1 MTKDRLHA
9 KLRVWDLGR
18 LYFYSC
24 NLERV
29 RTHYRVRTLS
39 LYMKPFRT
47 YEQMLE
53 LLIERNLLASD
64 VNEIPVLTEING
76 IPSISNS
83 GRQNVINILKTYG
96 YYNIVNLYN
105 KPFINNDRTFSDNI
119 DFYKLF
125 SLHEIDAQIKLIL
138 YSPLFQSEQRLK
150 TTIAYEFSKKYGPFD
165 NMDMTSYIEPYL
177 DPRNFKSFVPRDKHT
192 EKRFQVIH
200 QLSRVLEINHSYPP
214 FKHYR
219 EKHHHIPIW
228 VLVNK
233 LTFGEVKNL
242 YYVLNIQDSIAK
254 EFHTTPSQLR
264 GMINILHAI
273 RNDCAHGSNFF
284 HQPYPALKKHIQ
296 LFEDFS
302 AEYGFNSARPMGN
315 LFMILCIFKH
325 FLSNSSYL
333 QLCESIIN
341 TVFAMMF
348 NTPIPTIT
356 EYMCEKLGVY
366 TLEDAI
372 DKSMFLV
379 KYKLQ

>member
-76 IPSISNS
+76 IPSISKS

-105 KPFINNDRTFSDNI
+105 KPFINNDGTFSDNI

-150 TTIAYEFSKKYGPFD
+150 TTLAYEFSKNTD
-165 NMDMTSYIEPYL
+165 HLI
-177 DPRNFKSFVPRDKHT
+177 
-192 EKRFQVIH
+192 
-200 QLSRVLEINHSYPP
+200 
-214 FKHYR
+214 
-219 EKHHHIPIW
+219 
-228 VLVNK
+228 
-233 LTFGEVKNL
+233 
-242 YYVLNIQDSIAK
+242 
-254 EFHTTPSQLR
+254 
-264 GMINILHAI
+264 I
-273 RNDCAHGSNFF
+273 R
-284 HQPYPALKKHIQ
+284 I
-296 LFEDFS
+296 
-302 AEYGFNSARPMGN
+302 
-315 LFMILCIFKH
+315 
-325 FLSNSSYL
+325 
-333 QLCESIIN
+333 
-341 TVFAMMF
+341 
-348 NTPIPTIT
+348 
-356 EYMCEKLGVY
+356 
-366 TLEDAI
+366 
-372 DKSMFLV
+372 
-379 KYKLQ
+379 